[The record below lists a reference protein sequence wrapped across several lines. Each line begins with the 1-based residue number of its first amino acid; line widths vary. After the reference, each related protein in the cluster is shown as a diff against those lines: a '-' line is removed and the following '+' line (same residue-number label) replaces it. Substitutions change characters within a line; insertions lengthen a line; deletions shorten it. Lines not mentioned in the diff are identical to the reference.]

1 MTEKRFFDSLT
12 TLEALKKEY
21 RRLAMIFHPDCGG
34 TDADM
39 QELNRQ
45 YEEAQNRIKYAAPA
59 GSRDAESSESSAEFV
74 AIIDLLIRL
83 HLDVE
88 LCGSW
93 LWIGGDTK
101 PVKDQL
107 KAAGCRWASKKGL
120 WYWHPADEGCSR
132 SRKGGMDMS
141 YIRDKYGSKVISG
154 SNGYAVQAC

>member
-1 MTEKRFFDSLT
+1 MKKFFESCHTLDELKR
-12 TLEALKKEY
+12 EY
-21 RRLAMIFHPDCGG
+21 RRLAMIYHPDCGG
-34 TDADM
+34 TDAEM
-39 QELNRQ
+39 QELNAA
-45 YEEAQNRIKYAAPA
+45 YEAAMKEIRFTSPE
-59 GSRDAESSESSAEFV
+59 GSRDAESTETAAEFV
-74 AIIDLLIRL
+74 QIIDLLLRL

-132 SRKGGMDMS
+132 SRKGGASMS
-141 YIRDKYGSKVISG
+141 YIREKYGSKVLSG
-154 SNGYAVQAC
+154 SDGYAVRAC